1 MLRRW
6 FIIFLLIPVLAPAQS
21 QNINCR
27 SWSIKKN
34 FEQEAKEDRDYKSA
48 IEKYFQ
54 QHSKKSCPDI
64 SKGNSPQVPPHESM
78 RCISTKGIAGLES
91 LPCFNYQFVKARGE
105 AKGTIIYFQGGPGDI
120 FEPFGG
126 ANSDYNEIAFND
138 IGVGDNSLALGK
150 GVPWKVFSAANQAEI
165 LQRILKKEN
174 VTDYV
179 LSGGS
184 FGTVT
189 ATQVGA
195 ELSRKKPAPKAVL
208 LAGVVPSVSEKEQK
222 SGRGGSEVKIPQ
234 TGANPDFSRGCVLKG
249 ILECV
254 DHEVLKLLTSDERIQ
269 YQKKIAGLAKG
280 SDQSAFRAL
289 VRDAFHWEF
298 AHGPKQGADFLRRYI
313 LADDHVAAMNC
324 WYNQKFLEIP
334 WINRYKSASQL
345 AFYQANNCYG
355 RTKSDQLRSQECACL
370 PDIQEYHSSNFQ
382 IKPPTKIYYIN
393 GDVDSQTPI
402 EGAEQHFNDQK
413 NSEKAFLKICGGGHM
428 PLRARASREDRTVS
442 DLDVYRAI
450 FSGDLKTF
458 RNIDGYCNDTTNTT
472 PSNSAGSVR

>member
-1 MLRRW
+1 MCIDTTFRSRR
-6 FIIFLLIPVLAPAQS
+6 
-21 QNINCR
+21 R
-27 SWSIKKN
+27 
-34 FEQEAKEDRDYKSA
+34 
-48 IEKYFQ
+48 
-54 QHSKKSCPDI
+54 
-64 SKGNSPQVPPHESM
+64 
-78 RCISTKGIAGLES
+78 
-91 LPCFNYQFVKARGE
+91 
-105 AKGTIIYFQGGPGDI
+105 
-120 FEPFGG
+120 
-126 ANSDYNEIAFND
+126 
-138 IGVGDNSLALGK
+138 
-150 GVPWKVFSAANQAEI
+150 
-165 LQRILKKEN
+165 LKLKR
-174 VTDYV
+174 
-179 LSGGS
+179 GS

-208 LAGVVPSVSEKEQK
+208 LTGVVPSVSEKEKK

-234 TGANPDFSRGCVLKG
+234 TGADPDFSKGCVLKG
-249 ILECV
+249 MVECV
-254 DHEVLKLLTSDERIQ
+254 DHEVLKLLTSDERIKF
-269 YQKKIAGLAKG
+269 QKKVAGLARG
-280 SDQSAFRAL
+280 SEDSALRAL

-324 WYNQKFLEIP
+324 WYGQKFLEIP

-355 RTKSDQLRSQECACL
+355 RTKADQLRSQECACL

-428 PLRARASREDRTVS
+428 PLGASSSRENRTVS
-442 DLDVYRAI
+442 DLTVYRAI

-458 RNIDGYCNDTTNTT
+458 QDIDGYCTETTNSTHG
-472 PSNSAGSVR
+472 NSAPAVR